1 MREKKNLF
9 SPPGGNSHLGV
20 ESLLH
25 HLDYVV
31 ELCELLLLLVGLA
44 QADADLLGDV
54 DAEGVED
61 VAQVEQ
67 VELALAVPV
76 VQVAD
81 ALDL

>member
-1 MREKKNLF
+1 MREKNLF

-20 ESLLH
+20 EALLN
-25 HLDYVV
+25 HLDDIV